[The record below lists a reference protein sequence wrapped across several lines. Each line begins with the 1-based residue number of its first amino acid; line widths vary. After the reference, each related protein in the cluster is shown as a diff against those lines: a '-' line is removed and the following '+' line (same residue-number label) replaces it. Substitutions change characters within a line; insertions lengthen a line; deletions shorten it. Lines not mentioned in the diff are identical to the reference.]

1 MTSSGSIKKEQD
13 LYDFLKK
20 NFIPDLIQTTRT
32 ASRYDCYSTKF
43 GLDIELKCRR
53 THYDQ
58 LLIEKGKYE
67 ALMSRTGMFGTV
79 PVYINSTPQGVWA
92 FYLKEVDLKWETR
105 SLPKQTDFGERY
117 HIKKEI
123 GYLDVETE
131 GIDLLSLLRSSS
143 SWQDSPA

>member
-1 MTSSGSIKKEQD
+1 
-13 LYDFLKK
+13 
-20 NFIPDLIQTTRT
+20 
-32 ASRYDCYSTKF
+32 
-43 GLDIELKCRR
+43 
-53 THYDQ
+53 
-58 LLIEKGKYE
+58 
-67 ALMSRTGMFGTV
+67 MSRTGMFGTV

-143 SWQDSPA
+143 GWQDSPA